1 MQQCVPVFLVDYPIH
16 IGSLLYQQLC
26 DQKAD
31 FFVLEACR
39 LLGQTEEGD
48 REWSLVHQ
56 IGFVDL
62 SFGKQ
67 EKPHDFIVA
76 AHAGRGERSL
86 FVVLG
91 LQIDVD
97 KSVFQQN
104 FDDVL
109 ET

>member
-48 REWSLVHQ
+48 REWSLVH
-56 IGFVDL
+56 
-62 SFGKQ
+62 
-67 EKPHDFIVA
+67 
-76 AHAGRGERSL
+76 
-86 FVVLG
+86 
-91 LQIDVD
+91 
-97 KSVFQQN
+97 
-104 FDDVL
+104 
-109 ET
+109 